1 MPEISPDRENLILR
15 IKDKRAQIST
25 YLASTEPRANRL
37 TTASIVCGAIA
48 SLLTAGPAVGGPSFT
63 KTLTAALGTSPEAAP
78 SWRILCAAATLLSV
92 CATTAVA
99 IHRNENLAVRIS
111 KAQACKSRLEGLE
124 TQLELGTVT
133 AKKAAEA
140 FELHLLEVGF
150 VR

>member
-1 MPEISPDRENLILR
+1 MAETSPERENLILR
-15 IKDKRAQIST
+15 IKEKRAQITT
-25 YLASTEPRANRL
+25 YLACTEPRANRL

-48 SLLTAGPAVGGPSFT
+48 SLLTAGPAVGGASFT
-63 KTLTAALGTSPEAAP
+63 KSLTAALGTSPESSP

-92 CATTAVA
+92 IATTAVA
-99 IHRNENLAVRIS
+99 IHRNENLAVRVS
-111 KAQACKSRLEGLE
+111 KAQACSSKLEGLE
-124 TQLELGTVT
+124 TQLALGSVT